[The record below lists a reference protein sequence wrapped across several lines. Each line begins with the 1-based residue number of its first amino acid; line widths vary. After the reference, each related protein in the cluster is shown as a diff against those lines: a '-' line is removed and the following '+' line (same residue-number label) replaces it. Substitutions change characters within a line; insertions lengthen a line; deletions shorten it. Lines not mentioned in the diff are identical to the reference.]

1 MLFCLGW
8 VAPAEAKTPKAKQ
21 SKSAVSA
28 KKTSSKARAGAKTK
42 KRATR
47 ARSAP
52 RQSAPTP
59 ERYREIQQALVD
71 KGYEAGAVDGVWGP
85 EWVDALKRFQGEQNL
100 SVDGKLGSLSLI
112 ALGLGPKRDE
122 ASYLAAKPDPIE

>member
-8 VAPAEAKTPKAKQ
+8 VAPADAKTPKAKQ
-21 SKSAVSA
+21 SKSTAPA
-28 KKTSSKARAGAKTK
+28 KKTSAKARAGTK
-42 KRATR
+42 KQATR
-47 ARSAP
+47 ARRASPP

-71 KGYEAGAVDGVWGP
+71 KGYEAGAVDGEWGP

-112 ALGLGPKRDE
+112 ALGLGPNRDE
-122 ASYLAAKPDPIE
+122 ASYLAAKPDAIE